1 MKAFRILLL
10 VSWVLLA
17 TYTALVIADSG
28 WGLFGVFFGDMRA
41 LGWPGQFNLDFTIL
55 LALSGLWVAWRHGF
69 SGAGLLLGLTAFV
82 GGALF
87 LTAYVFVVST
97 VAKGDVKEV
106 LLGRARISVA
116 GSPEAPR
123 APA

>member
-1 MKAFRILLL
+1 M
-10 VSWVLLA
+10 
-17 TYTALVIADSG
+17 IADHG

-55 LALSGLWVAWRHGF
+55 LALSALWVAWRHHF

-87 LTAYVFVVST
+87 LTAYVFVVSV
-97 VAKGDVKEV
+97 VAKGDVKEM
-106 LLGRARISVA
+106 LLGRPKTPIAS
-116 GSPEAPR
+116 SPESPR
-123 APA
+123 VPA